1 MPPTYP
7 HIGLK
12 IDKREYNDMTLHQ
25 NLDFSVIDNG
35 LWLIDFKE
43 RNSEL
48 EINKTSLY
56 GFRSHV

>member
-1 MPPTYP
+1 
-7 HIGLK
+7 
-12 IDKREYNDMTLHQ
+12 MTL
-25 NLDFSVIDNG
+25 LDFSVIDNG

-56 GFRSHV
+56 GFRSHTLARLAKYGTKG